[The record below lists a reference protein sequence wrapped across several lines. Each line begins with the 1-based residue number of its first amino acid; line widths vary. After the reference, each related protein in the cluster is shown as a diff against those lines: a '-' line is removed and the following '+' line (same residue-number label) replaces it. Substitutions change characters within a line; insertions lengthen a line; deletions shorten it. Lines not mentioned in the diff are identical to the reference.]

1 MRNEEIIEHWM
12 SDSDRLICLINSE
25 FCPLSEEQLNYSVHI
40 HRCNIRQIMHHL
52 AKFNAPLI
60 FAVER
65 AIPEAKASGTMQE
78 YKPRCMGKYVISHAG
93 FTRCNRRGSEPNQ
106 HYPGLQNE
114 SIFAVLVRQQNKLK
128 ELIALC
134 RPADMN
140 KRLIPFGFFGLFRLS
155 IGETLE
161 YLFICQKSH
170 FRLAR
175 NILMLQ

>member
-1 MRNEEIIEHWM
+1 MRNEEIVDQWL
-12 SDSDRLICLINSE
+12 SDSERLICLINSE

-60 FAVER
+60 VAIEH
-65 AIPEAKASGTMQE
+65 AIPEAKASGTRQE
-78 YKPRCMGKYVISHAG
+78 YRPRCMGKYFISHAG
-93 FTRCNRRGSEPNQ
+93 FTRCKRRGPERNQ
-106 HYPGLQNE
+106 HYPGLQDENV
-114 SIFAVLVRQQNKLK
+114 FAILLSQQNKLK

-134 RPADMN
+134 RPTDIN

-155 IGETLE
+155 IGEMLE